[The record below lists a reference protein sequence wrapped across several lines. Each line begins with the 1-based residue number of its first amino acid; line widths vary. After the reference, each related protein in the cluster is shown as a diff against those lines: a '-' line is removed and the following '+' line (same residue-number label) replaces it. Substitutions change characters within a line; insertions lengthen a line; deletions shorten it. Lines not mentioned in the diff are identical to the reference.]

1 MSILKELEARRPQ
14 IAVLEEWLE
23 AQPKKDREEW
33 HEAFRR
39 ADLYSSSA
47 ILALL
52 EKRGVTGL
60 KENTI
65 SRYRRKLEGYV
76 SAR

>member
-1 MSILKELEARRPQ
+1 MSILKELEANRPQ
-14 IAVLEEWLE
+14 IAILEEWLE

-33 HEAFRR
+33 NEAFRR

-47 ILALL
+47 ILSLL
-52 EKRGVTGL
+52 EKRGLKGL
-60 KENTI
+60 KENVV